1 MPMHPAA
8 PDDLHGLVA
17 AYQGTANAVIDLGTS
32 CRDAD
37 FELPTECPGWTV
49 KDQISHI
56 VGSEKRL
63 AGHPTPRAEVT
74 DQPHIRNKNGL
85 INEQD
90 VEARRHLP
98 GHEVVAELAAYL
110 PQRMAQLHHEAS
122 LEVVVGGALGPDM
135 TLREHLT
142 HRIMEVWC
150 HEQDIR
156 AALHRPGDLDTPA
169 AAVFTAGVLEALP
182 RIVAHDAGVTP
193 GHAVILDVTGPL
205 LARDGA
211 RVCLDEQGRP
221 CAEALFSGHDRHD
234 GPEPEDVTTI
244 HLTTE
249 ALTRRA
255 SGRRATEAITFTVTG
270 DEQTARAVLDALVI
284 MQ

>member
-8 PDDLHGLVA
+8 PDDLHELI
-17 AYQGTANAVIDLGTS
+17 TAFERTTSAVIDLGTS
-32 CRDAD
+32 CRESD
-37 FELPTECPGWTV
+37 FDRATECPGWTV

-63 AGHPTPRAEVT
+63 AGTPTPRAEVS

-90 VEARRHLP
+90 VAARRPLP
-98 GHEVVAELAAYL
+98 GHDVVAELAAYL
-110 PQRMAQLHHEAS
+110 PVRMEQLQAEQS
-122 LEVVVGGALGPDM
+122 LDVVVGGALGPDM

-156 AALHRPGDLDTPA
+156 AALERPGDLDTPA
-169 AAVFTAGVLEALP
+169 AALFTAAVLEALP
-182 RIVAHDAGVTP
+182 RIVAREAGINP

-205 LARDGA
+205 LARDGV
-211 RVCLDEQGRP
+211 RVCLDQHGEP
-221 CAEALFSGHDRHD
+221 CAEPLFSGHDRHD
-234 GPEPEDVTTI
+234 GLVPEDVTTI

-249 ALTRRA
+249 AMTRRA
-255 SGRRATEAITFTVTG
+255 SGRRATDEITYTVTG
-270 DEQTARAVLDALVI
+270 DEPTARAVLDALVI
-284 MQ
+284 MR